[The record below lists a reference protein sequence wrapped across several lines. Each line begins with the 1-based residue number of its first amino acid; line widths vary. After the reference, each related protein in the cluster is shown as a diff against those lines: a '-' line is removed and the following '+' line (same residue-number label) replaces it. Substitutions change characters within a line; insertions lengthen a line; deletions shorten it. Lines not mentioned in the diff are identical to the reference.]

1 MTTFRM
7 ARRRQLQAGRRR
19 RALHTQLGDAEF
31 RDVPAF
37 ISDSDDGI
45 VAIDEAIG
53 NVGGALFEGS
63 VVAFDYSEE
72 SLWILPPSSASASG
86 R

>member
-1 MTTFRM
+1 MDRITVRSL
-7 ARRRQLQAGRRR
+7 A
-19 RALHTQLGDAEF
+19 LGDAEF

-63 VVAFDYSEE
+63 VVAVDYSEE